1 MKLLYISVFL
11 NISFFAMAS
20 TPEAKVENV
29 SVTRALTSDSNAD
42 ISSSSSFDAC
52 NVHFSDYKF
61 PALSE
66 DKYFEKNRHYQSGIV
81 YILVRHLKGDMILSK
96 LALKELMLVALIIK
110 LFMIIKI
117 RHGN

>member
-11 NISFFAMAS
+11 SISFFTMAS
-20 TPEAKVENV
+20 APETKVENA

-52 NVHFSDYKF
+52 HVHFSDYKF

-66 DKYFEKNRHYQSGIV
+66 DEYFEKKIANIRV
-81 YILVRHLKGDMILSK
+81 
-96 LALKELMLVALIIK
+96 ELFI
-110 LFMIIKI
+110 FW
-117 RHGN
+117 